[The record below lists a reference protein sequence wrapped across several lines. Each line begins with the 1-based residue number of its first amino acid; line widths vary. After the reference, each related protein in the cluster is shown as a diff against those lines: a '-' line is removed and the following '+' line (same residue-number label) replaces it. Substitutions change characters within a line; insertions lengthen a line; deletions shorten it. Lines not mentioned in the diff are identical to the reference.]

1 MPRPIRGAAPDPAA
15 VAAAA
20 PALAA
25 MAARGRG
32 AAPQVPVA
40 PRGMPPQG
48 GRGAPGGGLPP
59 EALAKLAM
67 AKQAAQGAAPVQA
80 FKKGGLASGHKS
92 ADGIAKRGKTRGL
105 KIGMKKG
112 GKC

>member
-15 VAAAA
+15 VAAA

-48 GRGAPGGGLPP
+48 PALPP

-67 AKQAAQGAAPVQA
+67 AKRAAQGAAPVQA